1 MAMLDH
7 ALEIL
12 DQEARDSENLAMLVD
27 RKDYWLNSEYR
38 SWVTDPDDP
47 EVKADRE
54 RRKKIKPPPRPLLPP
69 VAQRRPELVEALL
82 QRYRAESEMYAPK
95 PEVPVKPKLKDLIAG
110 WQVG

>member
-1 MAMLDH
+1 MLDH
-7 ALEIL
+7 ALEVL

-47 EVKADRE
+47 TVKAERE
-54 RRKKIKPPPRPLLPP
+54 RRKREGIEPPPRPLLPP
-69 VAQRRPELVEALL
+69 VAQRRPELVEALM
-82 QRYRAESEMYAPK
+82 QRYRAESERYEPK
-95 PEVPVKPKLKDLIAG
+95 PKAPVKPKLKDLIGG